1 MVMVLLAMQ
10 MEIIYV
16 LVINNSILINFGIQ
30 TRDNNA
36 ITTFPI
42 AYTKKVIVVGS
53 TFSESTVGFSNITL
67 STFKKYANGGAACQ
81 WLAIG
86 Y

>member
-1 MVMVLLAMQ
+1 MQ

-67 STFKKYANGGAACQ
+67 STFKKDANGGAACQ